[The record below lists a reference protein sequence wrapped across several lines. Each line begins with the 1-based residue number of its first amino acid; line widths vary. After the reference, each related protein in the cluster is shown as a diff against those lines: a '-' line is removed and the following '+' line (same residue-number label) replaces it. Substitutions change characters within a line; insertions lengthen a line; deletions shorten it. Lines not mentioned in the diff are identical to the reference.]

1 MQGPGDNAFGLRQP
15 SSYDDDPPEDGKGT
29 RGPKL
34 PAVAQPAEQFASQQ
48 PLI

>member
-34 PAVAQPAEQFASQQ
+34 PAVAQPAEQ
-48 PLI
+48 